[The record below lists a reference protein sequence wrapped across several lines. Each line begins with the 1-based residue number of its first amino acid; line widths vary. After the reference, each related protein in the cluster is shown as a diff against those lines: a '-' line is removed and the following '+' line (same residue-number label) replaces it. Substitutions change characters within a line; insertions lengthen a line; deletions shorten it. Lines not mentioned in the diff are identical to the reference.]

1 MTIASFRPLF
11 AAAALAMAL
20 FGALSVALFG
30 GSRTPASAY
39 TTYTVEVN
47 EEGFNPR
54 TCNINRGDAVVF
66 KNAGKVDIR
75 VYIPGFGGLPP
86 IFDETIEPGKT
97 SASPLSFEGPD
108 TKKFYSQF
116 GDFVTISTPK
126 TSNSGQVSCSKEAP
140 TPTPTPTAT
149 PGPPPTPT
157 PVRPSNCTWVGC
169 AVSLGVA
176 SDGN

>member
-1 MTIASFRPLF
+1 MTVASFRPLF

-20 FGALSVALFG
+20 AGALSVALFAG
-30 GSRTPASAY
+30 HQPPVSAY
-39 TTYTVEVN
+39 NTYTIEVN

-54 TCNINRGDAVVF
+54 TCNINRDDAVLF
-66 KNAGKVDIR
+66 KNAGKVAIR

-97 SASPLSFEGPD
+97 SASPLSFTAGGSYVY
-108 TKKFYSQF
+108 YSQF

-126 TSNSGQVSCSKEAP
+126 TSNYGQVSCSKEAP

-157 PVRPSNCTWVGC
+157 PERPSRCTWVGC
-169 AVSLGVA
+169 AVSLGLA
-176 SDGN
+176 SDGH

>member
-20 FGALSVALFG
+20 LGALSVALFG
-30 GSRTPASAY
+30 GSQTPASAY
-39 TTYTVEVN
+39 NRYTVEVN

-54 TCNINRGDAVVF
+54 QCNINRGDSVVF
-66 KNAGKVDIR
+66 KNAGNVAIR
-75 VYIPGFGGLPP
+75 VYVPGFGGLPP
-86 IFDETIEPGKT
+86 SFDQSIEPGET
-97 SASPLSFEGPD
+97 SAPPQSFDGPI
-108 TKKFYSQF
+108 TAAYYSEF

-169 AVSLGVA
+169 AVSLGIA

>member
-20 FGALSVALFG
+20 LGALSVALFG
-30 GSRTPASAY
+30 GSQTPASAY
-39 TTYTVEVN
+39 DTYTVEVN

-54 TCNINRGDAVVF
+54 TCQINRGDSVVF
-66 KNAGKVDIR
+66 KNAGNAAIR

-86 IFDETIEPGKT
+86 SFDQTLEPGET
-97 SASPLSFEGPD
+97 SASPLRFDAGGNYLY
-108 TKKFYSQF
+108 YSEF

-126 TSNSGQVSCSKEAP
+126 TANAGQVNCSKEAP